1 MSHLCLKQKKL
12 FSKRKNKTKQ
22 KAKKKKKKNLLKGK
36 EKKQKKKKKKKKKKN
51 KPFLMVV
58 GKLDF
63 PSSKLLVAKEE
74 GGRKYQ
80 PT

>member
-22 KAKKKKKKNLLKGK
+22 KA
-36 EKKQKKKKKKKKKKN
+36 KKKKKN

>member
-22 KAKKKKKKNLLKGK
+22 KAKKKKKK
-36 EKKQKKKKKKKKKKN
+36 KKKRKKKKKN

>member
-1 MSHLCLKQKKL
+1 
-12 FSKRKNKTKQ
+12 
-22 KAKKKKKKNLLKGK
+22 
-36 EKKQKKKKKKKKKKN
+36 
-51 KPFLMVV
+51 MVV

>member
-1 MSHLCLKQKKL
+1 MSHLCLKQKKTK
-12 FSKRKNKTKQ
+12 SKR
-22 KAKKKKKKNLLKGK
+22 
-36 EKKQKKKKKKKKKKN
+36 KKN
-51 KPFLMVV
+51 KPFLVVV

-80 PT
+80 PTQGSEALK